1 MGPTTQASG
10 QGAEKL
16 SRHRKP
22 NRHRSSLKGGDPFSN
37 GVARKREL
45 KLQASEKLSRVR
57 NRNRRAIETHLSV
70 SDAAG
75 HEEARTASGGG
86 TPWGVVVAAA
96 IVLGFLLFESIKYLL
111 LR

>member
-1 MGPTTQASG
+1 MGSTTEASG

-22 NRHRSSLKGGDPFSN
+22 STHRSFLKGGDPFSN
-37 GVARKREL
+37 GVTRKREP
-45 KLQASEKLSRVR
+45 KLQASENLSRVR
-57 NRNRRAIETHLSV
+57 DRNRRAIETHLPV

-75 HEEARTASGGG
+75 HEEARTASGGS

-96 IVLGFLLFESIKYLL
+96 VVLGFLLFESIKYLL